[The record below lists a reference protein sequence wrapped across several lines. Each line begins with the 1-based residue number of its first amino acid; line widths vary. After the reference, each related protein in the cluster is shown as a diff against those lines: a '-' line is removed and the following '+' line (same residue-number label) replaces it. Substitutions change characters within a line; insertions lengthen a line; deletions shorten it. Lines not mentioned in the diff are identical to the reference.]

1 MVDGWISGQNGTR
14 PPLCDAGST
23 PASRHD
29 SFGLGHKDWLLSS
42 LRQLARVE
50 TDVVRNVAGSSLVSW
65 IVTPST
71 MPL

>member
-1 MVDGWISGQNGTR
+1 MVGWLSGQNGIV

-29 SFGLGHKDWLLSS
+29 SFGLGRKDRLLSS

-50 TDVVRNVAGSSLVSW
+50 TAVVRNVAGSSLGGGVWS
-65 IVTPST
+65 
-71 MPL
+71 MLG